1 MDSRQEEAFNK
12 LKPHEQRMVKEYD
25 ELADRFVK
33 LDKFISSDNEIWN
46 NLDCEE
52 RDDMIMQRQAMCI
65 YGMTLYR
72 RLKRAHLDDFYPNAF
87 SF

>member
-12 LKPHEQRMVKEYD
+12 LKPHEQRMVKEYE
-25 ELADRFVK
+25 ELSDRFVK

-46 NLDCEE
+46 KLDCEE
-52 RDDMIMQRQAMCI
+52 RDDMIMQRNAMHI

-72 RLKRAHLDDFYPNAF
+72 RLKRAHLPTVFNF
-87 SF
+87 